1 MKLLVAGPTIPV
13 GKWGF
18 MDLRD
23 AARREL
29 AREIAEC
36 KKMASIVYAADTAI
50 GRIIEEFCGQYG
62 IPAFPQMAFG
72 KMPTEQFGPLTDR
85 ARQLIAERNQR
96 MLAQPGIAKML
107 LFISTNEC
115 ADFIAA
121 AHRAKGIEVKR
132 VMA

>member
-18 MDLRD
+18 QDLRH

-29 AREIAEC
+29 AREIAES
-36 KKMASIVYAADTAI
+36 KTAASIVYAADTAI
-50 GRIIEEFCGQYG
+50 GKITEEFCGQYG

-72 KMPTEQFGPLTDR
+72 KIPTEHFGPLTDR
-85 ARQLIAERNQR
+85 ARQLIAERNRR
-96 MLAQPGIAKML
+96 MIEQPGIAKML
-107 LFISTNEC
+107 LFVSTNEC

-121 AHRAKGIEVKR
+121 AHRAKEIEVKR